1 VDGGTLSDRAPRRHG
16 SPSHQDRTQKGDPSR
31 GCRANAK
38 GKVERLHKPMR
49 AEFFAD
55 ADRVFATI
63 GELQAALDG
72 WVDRYN
78 TTSRFLE
85 LVDLSCDVA

>member
-1 VDGGTLSDRAPRRHG
+1 
-16 SPSHQDRTQKGDPSR
+16 
-31 GCRANAK
+31 
-38 GKVERLHKPMR
+38 MR

>member
-1 VDGGTLSDRAPRRHG
+1 
-16 SPSHQDRTQKGDPSR
+16 
-31 GCRANAK
+31 
-38 GKVERLHKPMR
+38 MR

-63 GELQAALDG
+63 GELRAALDG

-85 LVDLSCDVA
+85 LVDLLCDVA